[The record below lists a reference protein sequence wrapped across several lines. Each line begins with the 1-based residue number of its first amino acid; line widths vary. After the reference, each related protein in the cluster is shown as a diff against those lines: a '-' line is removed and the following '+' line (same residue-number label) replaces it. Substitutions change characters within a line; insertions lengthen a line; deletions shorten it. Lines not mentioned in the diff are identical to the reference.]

1 MSGKL
6 EKLIIISFRDKN
18 FTDEVKDSRFTAPI
32 NPESFTKNFKVERDA
47 RAAHGSSGRDP
58 KFTSTGP
65 QELKLEFILDGT
77 GTMEG
82 YVEVENK
89 KKGPN
94 NKEPYL
100 SVHDQLEA
108 FLKCVYDY
116 DGDIHS
122 PRYLIVYWGSE
133 IKFPCVLTNL
143 DVNHT
148 LFDTKGFP
156 VRVRLNAT
164 FMGYI
169 TPQSQ
174 AALKRISSPDLTHYR
189 KTKLGDRLDLL
200 THRIYN
206 DPRFLLQV
214 AKSNG
219 LSTIRR
225 LIPGKDIYF
234 PPFDKNE
241 A

>member
-6 EKLIIISFRDKN
+6 EKLVIFSFRDKK
-18 FTDEVKDSRFTAPI
+18 FEDEVKESKFTAPI

-47 RAAHGSSGRDP
+47 RAAHGSAGRDP

-65 QELKLEFILDGT
+65 QELKLELILDGT

-82 YVEVENK
+82 YVEVE
-89 KKGPN
+89 KKGGTG
-94 NKEPYL
+94 KEAYL

-116 DGDIHS
+116 DGEIHG
-122 PRYLIVYWGSE
+122 PRYLIVFWGSD
-133 IKFPCVLTNL
+133 IKFACVLTNL

-148 LFDTKGFP
+148 LFDTSGFP
-156 VRVRLNAT
+156 IRVRLSAT

-169 TPQSQ
+169 TPESQ
-174 AALKRISSPDLTHYR
+174 QALKRISSPDLTHYR
-189 KTKLGDRLDLL
+189 KIKVGDRLDLM
-200 THRIYN
+200 TDRFYK
-206 DPRFLLQV
+206 DPRYLLQV
-214 AKSNG
+214 ARANG
-219 LSTIRR
+219 LSTIRQLR
-225 LIPGKDIYF
+225 PGADIYF